1 MERRHRAW
9 IAALLLSTPLT
20 LLVIDTACWRTSAG
34 PPPHQRVAGVF
45 RPVRQTLPGT
55 AAIIVSGPISPAKN
69 HARYWNNAS
78 LMFSTLKAV
87 GFERV
92 SVLQSDG
99 SSPAPDRQARSFLGM
114 FGTGRLVDSPRDLDG
129 DGTED
134 VNGPGTIGALG
145 AALVDA
151 GRAVGPGGRI
161 LLVMI
166 GHGQLRVRGGISS
179 VAMMWDGAELRGD
192 ELNRLLRASVPD
204 ACWVAVVATQC
215 HSQLFLDEV
224 TRPRSVLIA
233 SGRPLWIWSTVEY
246 GVFPYHLAGALLG
259 RNPKTGV
266 ARPEGAWA
274 TLRDAVR
281 AAASRDHTPEWP
293 RTRVIGDESVVPA
306 PF

>member
-9 IAALLLSTPLT
+9 IASLLLSTPLT
-20 LLVIDTACWRTSAG
+20 LLVIDAACWQSPAF

-45 RPVRQTLPGT
+45 RPARPPMPGT

-69 HARYWNNAS
+69 HARYWNSAS

-87 GFERV
+87 GYERL

-99 SSPAPDRQARSFLGM
+99 SSTAPDRQARSFLGM

-134 VNGPGTIGALG
+134 VNGPGAIGALS
-145 AALVDA
+145 AALVGA

-161 LLVMI
+161 LLVII
-166 GHGQLRVRGGISS
+166 GHGQLRVRSGVSS
-179 VAMMWDGAELRGD
+179 VAMMWDEAELRGY
-192 ELNRLLRASVPD
+192 ELDRLLRASVPD
-204 ACWVAVVATQC
+204 SCWVAVVAMQC

-224 TRPRSVLIA
+224 ARPRSVLIA

-259 RNPKTGV
+259 RDPKTGSPL
-266 ARPEGAWA
+266 PEGAST

-281 AAASRDHTPEWP
+281 AAASRDYTPEWP
-293 RTRVIGDESVVPA
+293 RTRVIGDESAVPA